1 MPKYNVLVSYIT
13 EAESELQAVFNLNR
27 TLNPLPEEELEKL
40 EAFHVELI
48 K

>member
-1 MPKYNVLVSYIT
+1 MPKYKILVSYIT
-13 EAESELQAVFNLNR
+13 EAESVRQAVFNLNR
-27 TLNPLPEEELEKL
+27 TLNPLSEEELEKL